1 MYQFYLQLFLLD
13 FELFLPDFDLPL
25 RQYLRSLLH
34 PVLLHPV
41 LELLEEEEEELPLL
55 ALLFQ

>member
-13 FELFLPDFDLPL
+13 FEL
-25 RQYLRSLLH
+25 LRSLLH
-34 PVLLHPV
+34 PELLHPV